1 MTDSVSKNVK
11 VENDSSRLAGS
22 EPGLSVLERYAVK
35 VARTVLRGGG
45 DGNVASLPD
54 PSLLLR
60 RLVPRKVD
68 RKEDP
73 QEVGYEIAEKANAR
87 L

>member
-1 MTDSVSKNVK
+1 MTDSVGKNVK
-11 VENDSSRLAGS
+11 VENDSSRPAGF

-54 PSLLLR
+54 SVL
-60 RLVPRKVD
+60 
-68 RKEDP
+68 
-73 QEVGYEIAEKANAR
+73 
-87 L
+87 

>member
-1 MTDSVSKNVK
+1 MTDSVGKNVK
-11 VENDSSRLAGS
+11 VENDSSRPAGV

-54 PSLLLR
+54 SVL
-60 RLVPRKVD
+60 
-68 RKEDP
+68 
-73 QEVGYEIAEKANAR
+73 
-87 L
+87 

>member
-1 MTDSVSKNVK
+1 MNDSVSKNVK
-11 VENDSSRLAGS
+11 VENDSSRPAGF

-54 PSLLLR
+54 SIIKDWQPNRERGLR
-60 RLVPRKVD
+60 LPAGRRSSVRV
-68 RKEDP
+68 
-73 QEVGYEIAEKANAR
+73 
-87 L
+87 

>member
-11 VENDSSRLAGS
+11 VESDSSRPAGF

-54 PSLLLR
+54 PDLFLNSSKLR
-60 RLVPRKVD
+60 KAD
-68 RKEDP
+68 RKGSPREA
-73 QEVGYEIAEKANAR
+73 G
-87 L
+87 

>member
-1 MTDSVSKNVK
+1 MTDSVGKNVK
-11 VENDSSRLAGS
+11 VENDSSRPAGV

-54 PSLLLR
+54 S
-60 RLVPRKVD
+60 RLVLVENTLID
-68 RKEDP
+68 S
-73 QEVGYEIAEKANAR
+73 
-87 L
+87 